1 MHLFS
6 IIVMLFITAFGESLG
21 TCLNGITN
29 SVLFGLD
36 GAHLAACWNA
46 TLIFYQIFILAQEF
60 SLKDLMV

>member
-1 MHLFS
+1 VHLFS

-36 GAHLAACWNA
+36 GAHLAAC
-46 TLIFYQIFILAQEF
+46 
-60 SLKDLMV
+60 